1 MHGRKVEK
9 KRAVLR
15 SRPSQSEW
23 DDMAAR
29 RAALV
34 TGATYGVGAATAL
47 ALARHG
53 FDLAI
58 TATKIENLAATMQA
72 LAATAARV
80 VPVALD
86 LRNEASLA
94 AKTGEIVAALGG
106 FDLLVNNAGTNL
118 RKDAVDVTAAEWDAL
133 MDVNLR
139 GTFFLTKEAGRA
151 MIAAGQG
158 GSIVNIASTY
168 ALVGAPERSVYGIS
182 KAALVGMTRM
192 LAVEWAAHNI
202 RVNAIAPGRLVT
214 PSPSRAG
221 KGADPAYME
230 AMLKRL
236 PLRRQA
242 TVEEVAA
249 SVVYLASDAAASMTG
264 QLLVLDGGLTAA

>member
-1 MHGRKVEK
+1 
-9 KRAVLR
+9 
-15 SRPSQSEW
+15 
-23 DDMAAR
+23 
-29 RAALV
+29 
-34 TGATYGVGAATAL
+34 
-47 ALARHG
+47 
-53 FDLAI
+53 
-58 TATKIENLAATMQA
+58 MQA
-72 LAATAARV
+72 LAGTAARV

-86 LRNEASLA
+86 LRDQPSLP
-94 AKTGEIVAALGG
+94 AKTTEIVAALGG
-106 FDLLVNNAGTNL
+106 LDLLVNNAGANL

-139 GTFFLTKEAGRA
+139 GTFFLTQQVGRA
-151 MIAAGQG
+151 MIAAGRG
-158 GSIVNIASTY
+158 GCIVNIASTY

-192 LAVEWAAHNI
+192 LAVEWAASNI

-230 AMLKRL
+230 AMLKRI

-242 TVEEVAA
+242 SVEEVAA
-249 SVVYLASDAAASMTG
+249 TVAYLASDAAASMTG
-264 QLLVLDGGLTAA
+264 QLMVLDGGLTVT

>member
-1 MHGRKVEK
+1 M
-9 KRAVLR
+9 AV
-15 SRPSQSEW
+15 
-23 DDMAAR
+23 R
-29 RAALV
+29 RVALV

-47 ALARHG
+47 ALARDG

-58 TATKIENLAATMQA
+58 TATKRDNLNATMQA
-72 LAATAARV
+72 LADTAARV

-86 LRNEASLA
+86 LRDPESLG
-94 AKTGEIVAALGG
+94 AKMAEILAALGG
-106 FDLLVNNAGTNL
+106 LDLLVNNAGANL
-118 RKDAVDVTAAEWDAL
+118 RKDAVEVSAAEWDAL

-139 GTFFLTKEAGRA
+139 GTFFLTQQAGRA

-158 GSIVNIASTY
+158 GCIVNIASTY

-192 LAVEWAAHNI
+192 LAVEWATHNI

-230 AMLKRL
+230 AMLKRI

-249 SVVYLASDAAASMTG
+249 AVAYLAGDAAAAMTG
-264 QLLVLDGGLTAA
+264 QLMVLDGGLTAA

>member
-1 MHGRKVEK
+1 MT
-9 KRAVLR
+9 
-15 SRPSQSEW
+15 
-23 DDMAAR
+23 AR
-29 RAALV
+29 RTALV

-47 ALARHG
+47 ALARDG

-58 TATKIENLAATMQA
+58 TATKVENLAATMQA
-72 LAATAARV
+72 LAATGARV
-80 VPVALD
+80 VPVALN
-86 LRNEASLA
+86 LRDEASLA
-94 AKTGEIVAALGG
+94 ARTGEITAPLGG
-106 FDLLVNNAGTNL
+106 IDLLVNNAGTNL

-139 GTFFLTKEAGRA
+139 GTFFLTKEVGRA
-151 MIAAGQG
+151 MIAAGRG
-158 GSIVNIASTY
+158 GCIVNIASTY

-230 AMLKRL
+230 AMLKRI

-249 SVVYLASDAAASMTG
+249 AVAYLASDAAASMTG
-264 QLLVLDGGLTAA
+264 QLIVLDGGLTAA